1 MEEQKTVS
9 NDTPNVEVEAAP
21 EAEVAETEIVLEE
34 TQTEEVDVAKLQ
46 EQNKRLYARLKKL
59 EAKTE
64 VKAQVKEEVK
74 PQISNSEQSITRD
87 EVILLAKGYEEDEIS
102 KLKAIAKGSGV
113 SLSEAAKDDMFVLW
127 RESKVEEAKK
137 AKSKLGAS
145 KGSGSVK
152 AAKSISE
159 MTEAEHREL
168 VNKSFNQ

>member
-1 MEEQKTVS
+1 MEEQKIVS

-34 TQTEEVDVAKLQ
+34 TPTEEVDVAKLQ

-64 VKAQVKEEVK
+64 VKAVVKEEVK
-74 PQISNSEQSITRD
+74 PQISNEQFITRD
-87 EVILLAKGYEEDEIS
+87 EAILLAKGYEEEEIS
-102 KLKAIAKGSGV
+102 KLKAIAKGSGI
-113 SLSEAAKDDMFVLW
+113 SISEAAKDDMFVMW

-152 AAKSISE
+152 AEKSIKDMSKE
-159 MTEAEHREL
+159 EHMEL
-168 VNKSFNQ
+168 VRKQFNQ